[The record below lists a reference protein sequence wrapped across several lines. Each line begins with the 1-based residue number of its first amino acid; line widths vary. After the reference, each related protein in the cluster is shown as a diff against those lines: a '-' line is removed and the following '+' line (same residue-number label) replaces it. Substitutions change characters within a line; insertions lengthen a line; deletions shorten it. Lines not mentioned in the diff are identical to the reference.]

1 MVRRGWGRSIRLLV
15 AVMLVGG
22 VLAVFPPV
30 PTWAHTAVISDPND
44 TAGPLDIRRETVSHE
59 KGEVIH
65 RIETYG
71 RWTIQS
77 LGHDSYFEVLLD
89 TSGTRKTFERCA
101 LIFQHYGLAGRLTNC
116 KSIQGMNLRVERLD
130 AKTVTISIPDD
141 RLPGHYHY
149 AAASAFFGDGPC
161 KGGCIDVAPNRYPL
175 PLHDLT
181 PPIVTFT
188 GSHLVSD
195 ASTSVEASLG
205 FDVTDRGGSGLRS
218 WTLSDDGP
226 VHDGYEII
234 DSGSSSSV
242 VWEEPS
248 PAEGDT
254 YLYRVVATDHHDN
267 LTKADTWVSVPW
279 DDANPGSGG
288 VFTGAWSATSDP
300 SAFLGTLHSS
310 SETGASYTIPF
321 MSEAGSSTTVV
332 WVGPG
337 GGSWSAY
344 TDLSCPFRSK
354 GATVSGSSTPAGART
369 RLYSKSIST
378 GSASEPCTFKISVLS
393 GGPVPIDAIG
403 IMTRPS

>member
-1 MVRRGWGRSIRLLV
+1 MRLGTSRSIRLLV
-15 AVMLVGG
+15 SVLLAGG
-22 VLAVFPPV
+22 VLAAYPPA
-30 PTWAHTAVISDPND
+30 PTWAHTAVISDADD
-44 TAGPLDIRRETVSHE
+44 TAGPFDIRRETVSHV
-59 KGEVIH
+59 KGEAIH

-71 RWTIQS
+71 RWTLQS

-116 KSIQGMNLRVERLD
+116 KSIQGGNLHVEQID

-161 KGGCIDVAPNRYPL
+161 RGGCIDVAPNRYPL

-181 PPIVTFT
+181 PPTISFT

-195 ASTSVEASLG
+195 ASTSVDLSLG
-205 FDVTDRGGSGLRS
+205 FDVRDRGGSGLRS

-226 VHDGYEII
+226 LHDGYELI
-234 DSGSSSSV
+234 DSGSSSSLL
-242 VWEEPS
+242 WAEPS
-248 PAEGDT
+248 ASEGET
-254 YLYRVVATDHHDN
+254 YLYRVAATDRHDN
-267 LTKADTWVSVPW
+267 LTKADTWVTVPW

-288 VFTGAWSATSDP
+288 VFTGTWSATSDP
-300 SAFLGTLHSS
+300 SAFLGTLHNS
-310 SETGASYTIPF
+310 SEASASYEIPF
-321 MSEAGSSTTVV
+321 MSEAGMATTVV

-337 GGSWSAY
+337 GGSWSAFAY
-344 TDLSCPFRSK
+344 LTCGFSSK
-354 GATVSGSSTPAGART
+354 SETVSGSSTAAGPRT
-369 RLYSKSIST
+369 RLYSESIST
-378 GSASEPCTFKISVLS
+378 GSASAPCTFRITVLS

-403 IMTRPS
+403 IMTHST